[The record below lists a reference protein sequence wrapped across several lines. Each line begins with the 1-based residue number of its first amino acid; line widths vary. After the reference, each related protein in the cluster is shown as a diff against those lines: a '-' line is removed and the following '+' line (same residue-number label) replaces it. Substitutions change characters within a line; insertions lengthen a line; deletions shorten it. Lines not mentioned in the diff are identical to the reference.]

1 MDCQSFDQHLLDALY
16 DELDGPTRAELERHM
31 AGCARCEG
39 VYASLKATREVAVL
53 PLEEPSDDLE
63 RRILD
68 AAILAQRRIPLG
80 KRVVRALAW
89 AGSQA
94 MRREFAMAAVAV
106 LVLGSSLA
114 LLRAKPGTLASSP
127 VRVREYGAPA
137 PDDGNGEEARGAAPE
152 AAPPPAA
159 ATASPDYGSAPRTD
173 GPAERAQA
181 AKAGARDKTDGEQTE
196 GPAKGDDARSA
207 LATAREARS
216 RGGCTEAV
224 GRLNEVAARFPGT
237 GAAADAMWEA
247 AGCYR
252 SMGENDRAREL
263 YLSLRQTNAYRE
275 RAEQKLASFEAG
287 VANQQMNQMAG
298 RPAAAAAQRS
308 AVGAAAGPAG
318 GAAAAASPVQAA
330 APPRATDSRDAD
342 LGNTAAERRGAP
354 AGRVKAAAPA
364 KKAAPP
370 ASAVGF

>member
-1 MDCQSFDQHLLDALY
+1 MDCESFDQHLLDALY
-16 DELDGPTRAELERHM
+16 DELDGLTRAEFERHM
-31 AGCARCEG
+31 AGCGRCAG
-39 VYASLKATREVAVL
+39 VYAGLKATREVAVL

-63 RRILD
+63 RKILD
-68 AAILAQRRIPLG
+68 AAILAQRRTPFG
-80 KRVVRALAW
+80 KRFVRALAW

-94 MRREFAMAAVAV
+94 MRREFAMAAVAL
-106 LVLGSSLA
+106 LVLGSSLV
-114 LLRAKPGTLASSP
+114 LLRAKPGTQASSP

-137 PDDGNGEEARGAAPE
+137 PDDGNGEEARVAAPAGPE
-152 AAPPPAA
+152 PVAA
-159 ATASPDYGSAPRTD
+159 ATTSPGYASAPGTD
-173 GPAERAQA
+173 GPADRAQG
-181 AKAGARDKTDGEQTE
+181 AKAGAKDKTEGSRAE
-196 GPAKGDDARSA
+196 GPTKGDDARSA

-216 RGGCTEAV
+216 RGGCAEAV
-224 GRLNEVAARFPGT
+224 GKLNDVAARFPGT

-263 YLSLRQTNAYRE
+263 YLSLRQTSAYRE
-275 RAEQKLASFEAG
+275 QAEQKLAGLETG

-318 GAAAAASPVQAA
+318 GAAASPVQAA
-330 APPRATDSRDAD
+330 APPNATDSRDAD
-342 LGNTAAERRGAP
+342 LGKTAAERRGAP

-370 ASAVGF
+370 PSAVGF